1 MRAGAMTL
9 AIAIVAAAVTA
20 VFLLRPFEPL
30 FHTWACAVVA
40 GLVGLLL
47 LAQGLAGARARSGA
61 ERFASLGALG
71 GTLLCAAIASAAF
84 AVGGP
89 HKLPGAPGQAAPVRA
104 GASLIVA
111 FPQVVR
117 PPGASAAPHSVTL
130 LTGGRAR
137 ELRAG
142 ETVKIG
148 QYVLRAAQGP
158 IALVVAHTPAG
169 KRVTITQ
176 PQGVAFASPFLLFPA
191 AAGER
196 RLDYFAV
203 PPLHR
208 TVDVT
213 YFPHYRDESRGIDI
227 ETPFVLVQVEEQNGA
242 PLYRG
247 PAVSGKTIRGGGVAL
262 TFFLGQY
269 PSVELTSSPA
279 LLPSAIGAFMLAVGL
294 AGYVW
299 RALRPIAEPAR

>member
-9 AIAIVAAAVTA
+9 AIAIVAAAASA

-30 FHTWACAVVA
+30 FHMWACAVVA
-40 GLVGLLL
+40 GIAGLLL
-47 LAQGLAGARARSGA
+47 LAQGLAGARAQDGA

-71 GTLLCAAIASAAF
+71 GTLLCAAIAWAAF
-84 AVGGP
+84 AVGSP
-89 HKLPGAPGQAAPVRA
+89 HKLAGAPGQATPVRV

-111 FPQVVR
+111 FP
-117 PPGASAAPHSVTL
+117 PAGHLDSASDSPDSVML
-130 LTGGRAR
+130 LTDGRDR
-137 ELRAG
+137 QLRSG
-142 ETVKIG
+142 QTVKIG

-158 IALVVAHTPAG
+158 IALVVARTLAG

-176 PQGVAFASPFLLFPA
+176 PQGVAFASPYLLFPA
-191 AAGER
+191 AAGEQ

-247 PAVSGKTIRGGGVAL
+247 PAVSGRTIRGGGVAL

-269 PSVELTSSPA
+269 PSVDVTSSPA
-279 LLPSAIGAFMLAVGL
+279 LFPSALGALMLAVGL

-299 RALRPIAEPAR
+299 QSLRPSGTPAK